1 MWRFGTFTHCGCAVC
16 ALVAGL
22 LPVPAD
28 AAAVFLEGTVVDV
41 SGAPVAG
48 AGVILSRANL
58 RLVRTSDAAGRFVF
72 TPLVRGRYELAVS
85 KGDLRAVETIDVGSS
100 PLVLRI
106 SLGAPQTIERAV
118 VVRNPPAGRSGT
130 DVAMDGAEIS
140 RLPGGSSLSAILMQ
154 LPSAA
159 QGSNGQIHVNGNHNG
174 LNYYIDGVQVPANL
188 NRVLGGEI
196 DPSDIGYLDVLEGAY
211 PAQYG
216 DRFAAVLDVGT
227 KSYAGSPGYDFST
240 AGGSYATYQSSLS
253 LHAPVGANGGS
264 LTVAGFMGRTGWSL
278 DPPVTDPTHNAGSD
292 TNGFLRL
299 SLPFGADALNFD
311 AISSLQTF
319 QIPPDTSNGVPAS
332 TDDNEYQSDQFL
344 ALQYRHAFGQNGVV
358 QFGPSLK
365 VSNILDTNDLQND
378 LAAGGPPPAPG
389 QINCIDFTDCI
400 FSVFADR
407 TARDYR
413 FNVDAATKSAHHE
426 VRAGALYDASTIL
439 VNDAITLQPYSALDR
454 TGSFAA
460 YDTAPNVA
468 HQQEAYVQDD
478 WSFGPYLL
486 AYGLRADA
494 FQIFSTNFDKGYS
507 QVSPRIKL
515 ARTFG
520 SRASAYAY
528 YGRLFVPFSFEN
540 VNPATAAELYYAPP
554 PNTFDLRPERD
565 SLYEAG
571 GHVPVGRF
579 DAGLRLMHEVS
590 TDWLD
595 DTQVGATNLHQDIN
609 FPEGRVDLQ
618 SLYVQESLAR
628 GGRLSVSVTHTL
640 AVNSLICETNL
651 LQNCTLGGY
660 VTGPSAAPVPYY
672 VSPGGGFVQ
681 ADHDQHWTAGAAWLT
696 NDNHGGWLSLTGE
709 YGSGLST
716 GDPAQIVPGPPAY
729 AYAADSACSTL
740 DAVNCKVAPHMTFG
754 VEKGVA
760 LGERVTASL
769 SILNI
774 LNDRCAI
781 TQDNSLQGTHY
792 ASPRSFLLRLEL
804 RR

>member
-1 MWRFGTFTHCGCAVC
+1 MALCRRAVACLACACMFVWS
-16 ALVAGL
+16 A
-22 LPVPAD
+22 PPAR
-28 AAAVFLEGTVVDV
+28 AAAVFLEGTVVDA

-48 AGVILSRANL
+48 ATVTVSGANL
-58 RLVRTSDAAGRFVF
+58 MMTQRSDAAGRFSF
-72 TPLVRGRYELAVS
+72 TTLAV
-85 KGDLRAVETIDVGSS
+85 GTYRLRAVKGALSAERSVALSS
-100 PLVLRI
+100 AGLTLRVL
-106 SLGAPQTIERAV
+106 LAPPQTIGQV
-118 VVRNPPAGRSGT
+118 VVVGHPTAARSGT
-130 DVAMDGAEIS
+130 DVAFDAADIA
-140 RLPGGSSLSAILMQ
+140 RLPGGSSLSAILLQ

-196 DPSDIGYLDVLEGAY
+196 DPSDIGYLDALEGAY

-216 DRFAAVLDVGT
+216 DRFAAVLNVGT
-227 KSYAGSPGYDFST
+227 KSYAGPAGYDLSI

-299 SLPFGADALNFD
+299 SLPFGADTLNFD
-311 AISSLQTF
+311 AINSLQTF
-319 QIPPDTSNGVPAS
+319 QIPPDTSQGVPAS

-389 QINCIDFTDCI
+389 QINCIDFTDCV

-413 FNVDAATKSAHHE
+413 FNVDVATKSPHHE

-439 VNDAITLQPYSALDR
+439 ENYAITLQPYSALDR
-454 TGSFAA
+454 TGSFTA

-468 HQQEAYVQDD
+468 HQQEAYVQDA

-494 FQIFSTNFDKGYS
+494 FQIFSTNFDNGYS
-507 QVSPRIKL
+507 QVSPRIKFTR
-515 ARTFG
+515 AFG
-520 SRASAYAY
+520 SRASAYVY
-528 YGRLFVPFSFEN
+528 YGRFFVPFSFEN

-579 DAGLRLMHEVS
+579 DAGLRVMHEVS

-618 SLYVQESLAR
+618 SLYVQENLAR
-628 GGRLSVSVTHTL
+628 GGRLSLSVTHSL
-640 AVNSLICETNL
+640 AVNSVICETNL

-660 VTGPSAAPVPYY
+660 VTGPSATPVPYY
-672 VSPGGGFVQ
+672 VAPGGGLVQ
-681 ADHDQHWTAGAAWLT
+681 ADHDQHWTGGAAWLT
-696 NDNHGGWLSLTGE
+696 NDARGGWLSLTAE

-729 AYAADSACSTL
+729 AYAADDACYTL
-740 DAVNCKVAPHMTFG
+740 DAVNCKVAPHLTFG
-754 VEKGVA
+754 LEKGVA

-769 SILNI
+769 SILNL
-774 LNDRCAI
+774 LNDRYAV

-792 ASPRSFLLRLEL
+792 ATPRSFLFRLEA